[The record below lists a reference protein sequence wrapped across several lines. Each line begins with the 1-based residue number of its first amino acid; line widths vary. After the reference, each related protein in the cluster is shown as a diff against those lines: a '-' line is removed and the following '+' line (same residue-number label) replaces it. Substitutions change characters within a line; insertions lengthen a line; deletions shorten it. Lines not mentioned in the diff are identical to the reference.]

1 MLEIKPYSP
10 QYKEDMRRVCL
21 NTAYERAYE
30 PVERNYLLNSYCDYY
45 IDNEPETCFA
55 AVDENGTA
63 QGYIICAPDFKK
75 FIKQVRPYS
84 AQAKK
89 SGIDHYYE
97 GIAERLALRFFSRQY
112 PAHFHID
119 INEGFQGGG
128 TGTQLVLT
136 LLETLKSKNVKGV
149 MLITGSGNEG
159 AIRFYKRL
167 NFKTVI
173 GKGPAAIM
181 GMKLR

>member
-21 NTAYERAYE
+21 NTAYDRAYE

-45 IDNEPETCFA
+45 IDNEPETCFV

-112 PAHFHID
+112 PAPFHID
-119 INEGFQGGG
+119 INEGYQGGG

>member
-21 NTAYERAYE
+21 NTAYDRAYE

-75 FIKQVRPYS
+75 FIKQVRPYN

-119 INEGFQGGG
+119 INEGYQGGG